1 MRTLTPSRLARIA
14 LLLALPVAAA
24 LVAALP
30 APALTAAGGVP
41 QFEWD
46 PTFPKM
52 PSGQMLGAVIGV
64 HVDARDHIW
73 IVHRSLGTGTG
84 SLTAFQR
91 AAEFNPP
98 RAECCIPAP
107 PVIEFDQAGRI
118 VSSWGGPGT
127 GFEWPSGEHGIFIDH
142 QDNVWIGSNG
152 QGRRTGPPGAV
163 AQAGAEQT
171 DTQILKFTRTGKFLL
186 QIGKQNVHGG
196 NDDTRNMLQPT
207 GIFVDPATNDV
218 FVSDGEHGNHRRV
231 IVFDGATGAYK
242 RMWGAYGN
250 KPDDTDPGDYKP
262 SDPPAQQFRYPHGIE
277 LSKDGLVYVADRSN
291 NRVQV
296 FKKDGTFVKEVII
309 APKTLYPGSVDDI
322 AFSADSTQRF
332 MYVADNMNKRVW
344 IVERASL
351 TVVGK
356 FGEGGNHG
364 GQFNMPHSIATDSKG
379 NIYVTETLEG
389 KRIQRF
395 LYKGVK

>member
-1 MRTLTPSRLARIA
+1 VPAR
-14 LLLALPVAAA
+14 PV
-24 LVAALP
+24 V
-30 APALTAAGGVP
+30 
-41 QFEWD
+41 
-46 PTFPKM
+46 
-52 PSGQMLGAVIGV
+52 
-64 HVDARDHIW
+64 
-73 IVHRSLGTGTG
+73 
-84 SLTAFQR
+84 
-91 AAEFNPP
+91 
-98 RAECCIPAP
+98 
-107 PVIEFDQAGRI
+107 EFDQTGRI

-127 GFEWPSGEHGIFIDH
+127 GFEWPSGEHGIFVDH

-152 QGRRTGPPGAV
+152 QGRRSGPPGAV

-171 DTQILKFTRTGKFLL
+171 DTHILKFTRTGTFLL
-186 QIGKQNVHGG
+186 QIGKQNIHGG

-207 GIFVDPATNDV
+207 GIFVDAATNEV

-231 IVFDGATGAYK
+231 IVFDGATGAYR

-250 KPDDTDPGDYKP
+250 KPEDPDLGDYKP
-262 SDPPAQQFRYPHGIE
+262 GDPPARQFRYPHGIE

-296 FKKDGTFVKEVII
+296 FKKDGTFVNEVII
-309 APKTLYPGSVDDI
+309 APQTLYPGSVDDV
-322 AFSADSTQRF
+322 AFSADAQQRF
-332 MYVADNMNKRVW
+332 MYVADNLNKRVW

-351 TVVGK
+351 RVLGK

-389 KRIQRF
+389 KRVQRF
-395 LYKGVK
+395 LYKGLK